1 MVKKKRK
8 KICFDIDGVIFKRK
22 NNNYKKSKPI
32 KRNIKL
38 INLFFDKN
46 FEIIIYTARF
56 MGRNKDQISKAKKQG
71 YNFTKNQLKKWNLKY
86 DRLIFGKPSFDLF
99 IDDKSI
105 FFKKSWSNLLLK
117 KNSFKTN

>member
-1 MVKKKRK
+1 MVKKKR
-8 KICFDIDGVIFKRK
+8 KICFDIDGVICKTK

-38 INLFFDKN
+38 INLLFDKN

-105 FFKKSWSNLLLK
+105 FFKKNWSKLLLK
-117 KNSFKTN
+117 KISFKTN